1 MKKLLIIG
9 VAFAFGLNA
18 CTFGFG
24 PVPSDPLCDYT
35 YVQAFTEPSGDVL
48 CAIIPGKVMSFVD
61 YIDWFGTRW
70 GRACLGDQ
78 LFVDRCV
85 VEAVLELTGGD
96 MDLYPV
102 NVGWEGSVWIE
113 STMPWWSLDFSG
125 VEHISCDWDFDLLAT
140 PPFTTP
146 PVVLVDGVDY
156 VISDLE
162 PIDNP
167 YLRVMTVLD
176 GGGKELFTL
185 SWTEKVL
192 TPTPFSVEI
201 PIPTYSGYV
210 TITRIDPD
218 FEGSYIF
225 HVKSEG
231 YYMAPCFTGFMV
243 NFIEPED

>member
-48 CAIIPGKVMSFVD
+48 CAIIPGEVVPFVD

-70 GRACLGDQ
+70 GRACIGDI
-78 LFVDRCV
+78 LFVKDCV
-85 VEAVLELTGGD
+85 IEAVEELTEGGTN
-96 MDLYPV
+96 MDIYPL
-102 NVGWEGSVWIE
+102 NVANEAKVWIE
-113 STMPWWSLDFSG
+113 STMPWWSLDFTKA
-125 VEHISCDWDFDLLAT
+125 EHVIWDGT
-140 PPFTTP
+140 NWIK
-146 PVVLVDGVDY
+146 LVKGVDY
-156 VISDLE
+156 TISDLD
-162 PIDNP
+162 PFGDP
-167 YLRVMTVLD
+167 YLRVMTILD
-176 GGGKELFTL
+176 GSGKELFSL

-218 FEGSYIF
+218 YFGDDYIF
-225 HVKSEG
+225 TVESTG
-231 YYMAPCFTGFMV
+231 YYMEPRYTGFLV
-243 NFIEPED
+243 RIIEPED